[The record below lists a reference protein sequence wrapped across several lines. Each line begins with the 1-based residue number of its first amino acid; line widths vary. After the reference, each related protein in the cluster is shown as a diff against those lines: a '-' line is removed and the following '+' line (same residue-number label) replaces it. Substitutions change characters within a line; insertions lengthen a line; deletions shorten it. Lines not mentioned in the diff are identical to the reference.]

1 MFVIRNGVVRPGLH
15 PSGWSGLLILLAL
28 AAAARAQDRNPFAND
43 PKAVDAGKSHFRINC
58 SMCHGLGARGGGR
71 GPDLTL
77 ARKKHGN
84 SDAALFRTIHDGVP
98 GTDMPAALGSVGVE
112 MKDQEIWQVIT
123 YLRSIEIKTPPPAGN
138 AANGKALFYGAAGCS
153 KCHMVDGKGGRLGPD
168 LTAVGSSRSLESI
181 VDSVRNPS
189 RQLADGY
196 QTVTVVTAEGQET
209 KGFIMN
215 EDRFSVQMM
224 DTSERI
230 LLLERE
236 KLRSFKKSS
245 VSLMPPYDTT
255 QLSDKDLKDI
265 VGYLLA
271 AGAN

>member
-1 MFVIRNGVVRPGLH
+1 MLAAR
-15 PSGWSGLLILLAL
+15 WSGLLILLAL
-28 AAAARAQDRNPFAND
+28 ATAASAQDRNPFVND
-43 PKAVDAGKSHFRINC
+43 PKAAEAGKSHFRINC

-98 GTDMPAALGSVGVE
+98 GTDMPAAMGSVGVE

-123 YLRSIEIKTPPPAGN
+123 YLRSIEVKTPPPTGN
-138 AANGKALFYGAAGCS
+138 AAHGQALFYGGAACS
-153 KCHMVDGKGGRLGPD
+153 KCHMMEGNGGRLGPD

-181 VDSVRNPS
+181 VESIRDPS
-189 RQLADGY
+189 RLLADGY
-196 QTVTVVTAEGQET
+196 QTVTVVTTNGQEA

-215 EDRFSVQMM
+215 EDRFSLQMM
-224 DTSERI
+224 DTGERI
-230 LLLERE
+230 LLLEKD

-245 VSLMPPYDTT
+245 MSLMPPYDTT
-255 QLSDKDLKDI
+255 LLSDHDLRDI
-265 VGYLLA
+265 VGYLLT
-271 AGAN
+271 AGSN

>member
-1 MFVIRNGVVRPGLH
+1 MFILRSRVVRAGPLPPGC
-15 PSGWSGLLILLAL
+15 SGLLILLSL
-28 AAAARAQDRNPFAND
+28 AATARAQDRNPLLND
-43 PKAVDAGKSHFRINC
+43 PKAAEEGKSHFRINC
-58 SMCHGLGARGGGR
+58 SICHGLGARGGGR
-71 GPDLTL
+71 GPDLTQ

-84 SDAALFRTIHDGVP
+84 SDAELFRTIHDGVA
-98 GTDMPAALGSVGVE
+98 GTDMPAAMGSVGVE

-123 YLRSIEIKTPPPAGN
+123 YLRTIEVKTPPPAGDP
-138 AANGKALFYGAAGCS
+138 ARGKALFYGDAACS

-168 LTAVGSSRSLESI
+168 LTGVVSSRSLESI
-181 VDSVRNPS
+181 VESTRDPS

-196 QTVTVVTAEGQET
+196 QTVTVVTADGR
-209 KGFIMN
+209 KARGFLMN

-230 LLLERE
+230 LLLERD

-255 QLSDKDLKDI
+255 LLSDKDLQDI
-265 VGYLLA
+265 VGYLLT
-271 AGAN
+271 AGAR